1 MGKWIVEYTVDA
13 GNVQKI
19 EVEADDSLKASR
31 VAEDKLKL
39 RHPGGYVAVRDV
51 IMRNSASFTNVKK
64 GDRVSV
70 KGAKKYDALSPDT
83 VAGTVLFIHP
93 DGKVA
98 VQVGSGQM
106 NVLPQDIVNS
116 SPFANG
122 RAKAEAYL
130 NSRAEACGV
139 RVENSKVVHVEKNR
153 GGFVVYVD
161 GKEVDYASNQTEL
174 HAILR
179 DYDSMGY
186 RFDRTKSRF

>member
-1 MGKWIVEYTVDA
+1 MAEK
-13 GNVQKI
+13 
-19 EVEADDSLKASR
+19 
-31 VAEDKLKL
+31 VAIIKKG
-39 RHPGGYVAVRDV
+39 PGGFEV
-51 IMRNSASFTNVKK
+51 IDKATGREIYAGASSETAAEKQARAAGYEKIKYSNNTPFANALPTIRYRYNARFGKEEYYIITDQGEIGPFPTQEKARSEAKKK
-64 GDRVSV
+64 GLNI
-70 KGAKKYDALSPDT
+70 A
-83 VAGTVLFIHP
+83 
-93 DGKVA
+93 
-98 VQVGSGQM
+98 
-106 NVLPQDIVNS
+106 N

-139 RVENSKVVHVEKNR
+139 KVENSKVVHVEKNR